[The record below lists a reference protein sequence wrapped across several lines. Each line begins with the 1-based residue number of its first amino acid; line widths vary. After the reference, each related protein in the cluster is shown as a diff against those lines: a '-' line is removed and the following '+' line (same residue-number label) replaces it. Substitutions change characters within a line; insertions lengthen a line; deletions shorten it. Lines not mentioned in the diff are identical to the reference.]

1 LEEFVQEDN
10 NKGSKNELNDE
21 EETDT
26 GTEVLGLTIQSSQD
40 INRRLAKS
48 DDEGEDYEE
57 ELSVRV
63 E

>member
-1 LEEFVQEDN
+1 MEEFVEEDHD
-10 NKGSKNELNDE
+10 KGSDNELNDE

-40 INRRLAKS
+40 IDRRLAES

>member
-1 LEEFVQEDN
+1 LEEFVEENN
-10 NKGSKNELNDE
+10 NKGSDNKLSD

-26 GTEVLGLTIQSSQD
+26 STEVLGLAIQSSQD
-40 INRRLAKS
+40 IDRRLVES

-57 ELSVRV
+57 DLLVRV

>member
-1 LEEFVQEDN
+1 LEEFVKEDN
-10 NKGSKNELNDE
+10 NKGSDNKLNDE

-40 INRRLAKS
+40 IDRRLAES
-48 DDEGEDYEE
+48 DDEGKNYEE
-57 ELSVRV
+57 DLSVKV